1 MHKSTANSNISAN
14 YFVFTKVSA
23 TRIHSKNKIAKMTFT
38 SSLCQ
43 LIMIAK
49 FFCHTKAQMVS
60 LLKDNCML
68 FPPCLWPKKDI
79 VKIFVGSFFGAYYT
93 KLEDNGLDKK
103 VHLSFIYFYQNILFC
118 KQYQLYMP
126 TQLNLC
132 RIIMSYI
139 WITCKILKLNTGL
152 YFIKTLFS
160 FLMFSE

>member
-126 TQLNLC
+126 TRL
-132 RIIMSYI
+132 IMSYI
-139 WITCKILKLNTGL
+139 WIACKILKLNTGL
-152 YFIKTLFS
+152 YFNKTLFS
-160 FLMFSE
+160 FLMCSE

>member
-1 MHKSTANSNISAN
+1 
-14 YFVFTKVSA
+14 
-23 TRIHSKNKIAKMTFT
+23 
-38 SSLCQ
+38 
-43 LIMIAK
+43 
-49 FFCHTKAQMVS
+49 MVS

-132 RIIMSYI
+132 SIINYDVSCNIYELHA
-139 WITCKILKLNTGL
+139 KYQSSILACILLKHCS
-152 YFIKTLFS
+152 LFS
-160 FLMFSE
+160 CALNNQRHPKIYLSQKPHNGVHVNAHITVHVQ

>member
-1 MHKSTANSNISAN
+1 
-14 YFVFTKVSA
+14 
-23 TRIHSKNKIAKMTFT
+23 
-38 SSLCQ
+38 
-43 LIMIAK
+43 
-49 FFCHTKAQMVS
+49 MVS

-132 RIIMSYI
+132 RIIMSYV

-152 YFIKTLFS
+152 YFNKALFS
-160 FLMFSE
+160 FLIALNNQRHPKNISFSKTTQWCTCQCTHHSTCTITQREI